1 MKNLLLAILVLFA
14 FSVTAQVEQYTTEG
28 TAIDYYGKI
37 IKNATWKSYI
47 EVIDEKTDVVPTNCD
62 VVLIE
67 TKAADTVA
75 LGALGAGTV
84 DGKIVTI
91 VMTVCGSDYNL
102 VPINL
107 FVSDTIL
114 FDSVGKYW
122 TGMWRD
128 TTWITLGNSATIK

>member
-47 EVIDEKTDVVPTNCD
+47 EVINETDVVPTNCD

-67 TKAADTVA
+67 TKAADTTVT
-75 LGALGAGTV
+75 LGAGTV

-91 VMTVCGSDYNL
+91 VMTAHGGDYNL

>member
-1 MKNLLLAILVLFA
+1 MKNLLLAMLVLFT

-47 EVIDEKTDVVPTNCD
+47 EVIDETDAVPTNCD

-67 TKAADTVA
+67 TTAADTV
-75 LGALGAGTV
+75 ALGAGTV
-84 DGKIVTI
+84 DGKIITI
-91 VMTVCGSDYNL
+91 VMTVNGGDYNL
-102 VPINL
+102 VPVNL

-114 FDSVGKYW
+114 FDAVGEYW
-122 TGMWRD
+122 IGMWRD

>member
-37 IKNATWKSYI
+37 IKNATWKSCI
-47 EVIDEKTDVVPTNCD
+47 EVINETDVVPTNCD

-67 TKAADTVA
+67 TTAADTVT
-75 LGALGAGTV
+75 LGAGTV
-84 DGKIVTI
+84 DGKIITI
-91 VMTVCGSDYNL
+91 VMTVDGGDYNL

-107 FVSDTIL
+107 FVSYTIL
-114 FDSVGKYW
+114 
-122 TGMWRD
+122 
-128 TTWITLGNSATIK
+128 ITLGNSATIK